1 MEIILKKD
9 VDNLG
14 FTHDIVKVKHGYARN
29 YLIPQ
34 GLAILAT
41 PSARKEVAE
50 IIRQKA
56 HKQAKLIND
65 AETLAKALEN
75 VTIKIVV
82 KANEDG
88 KIFGSVTNITIA
100 EALLE
105 QYKYEVDRKLI
116 IIPDNHIK
124 NLGNYEVKVKLFK
137 DVIPTL
143 KVEVTAE
150 NSETEGN

>member
-9 VDNLG
+9 VENLG
-14 FTHDIVKVKHGYARN
+14 YTHDIVKVKHGYARN

-34 GLAILAT
+34 GFAVLAT

-50 IIRQKA
+50 VIKQKA
-56 HKQAKLIND
+56 HKMAKLVKD

-75 VTIKIVV
+75 ATVKMTV

-88 KIFGSVTNITIA
+88 KIFGSVTSAMIV
-100 EALLE
+100 EALE
-105 QYKYEVDRKLI
+105 KQYGYEIDRKKVVV
-116 IIPDNHIK
+116 PDDHIK
-124 NLGNYEVKVKLFK
+124 TIGNYEVKVKLHK
-137 DVIPTL
+137 DVEPSM

-150 NSETEGN
+150 EEK